1 MDKDKAKI
9 NDRKEE
15 GRKEKH
21 GEWKESWRSGMIR
34 NGREGEDQ

>member
-21 GEWKESWRSGMIR
+21 GEWKESWMIR